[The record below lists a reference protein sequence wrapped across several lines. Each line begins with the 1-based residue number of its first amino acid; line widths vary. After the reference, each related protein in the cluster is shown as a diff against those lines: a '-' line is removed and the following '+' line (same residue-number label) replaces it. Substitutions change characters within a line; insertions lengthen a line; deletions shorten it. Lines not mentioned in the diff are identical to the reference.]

1 MSASVSRL
9 FPFRILTPWERKPF
23 VLSLTGLF
31 EGITV
36 LDRHCLASE
45 GILELGIA
53 WLAKLSKLSID
64 MAAGDEVYVTVIE
77 NST

>member
-1 MSASVSRL
+1 MSTSISRL
-9 FPFRILTPWERKPF
+9 IPFSILTAWEGKPF

-36 LDRHCLASE
+36 LDRHYLASE
-45 GILELGIA
+45 GIPELGIA
-53 WLAKLSKLSID
+53 WLAKLSNLSID
-64 MAAGDEVYVTVIE
+64 TAAEKEGYVTVIE